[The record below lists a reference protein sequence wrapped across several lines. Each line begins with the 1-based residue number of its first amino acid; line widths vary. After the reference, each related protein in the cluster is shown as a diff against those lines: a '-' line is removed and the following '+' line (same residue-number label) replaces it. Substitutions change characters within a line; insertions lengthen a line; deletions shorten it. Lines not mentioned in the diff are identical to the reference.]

1 MADISNSK
9 KVALE
14 YTLKNQLAII
24 WRLFFSIPRRIVYA
38 SVLGL
43 TGYAFLEIIRLI
55 RTFSTYVNFGV
66 NTSFSRQLSISLGSN
81 NLEEKDNLLKVNF
94 IWSLINI
101 SFVLLVLWTLF
112 LLDYNFYG
120 FLNLIN
126 LSLLSLIL
134 SLEIYVSFCK
144 HLAKSLGEF
153 NLIGNTE
160 IYTSFLSPVML
171 IGLVYYY
178 GITGFLSGTLFL
190 NLVQFFIYTKNLF
203 EHLFKLPS
211 YNLFFSKIYTYIAH
225 GIPLWAATS
234 SKSFF
239 LVLGSSLIAF
249 IYDSDSLGEYSFAL
263 GILSFGLSLG
273 FAIEHVISR
282 QMLFKKGEKSN
293 TRALKSNIKNYMGS
307 PLLIYLLYLN
317 IIFGSLYFSFIFLVK
332 NFVESFNSSIEIFEI
347 LMFGYLF
354 YIIAVFTTHILN
366 VFDKQML
373 RIQIFLV
380 GILLQIILSL
390 ILIKLNFGF
399 KAIAYSFSISSFF
412 VSSIFIYYS
421 FKQFNNDLAW
431 LHFLLKYLFCTS
443 VVYLAMI
450 LFGMIDLNLYEIYFH
465 SEIITNIF
473 NMFFQITFF
482 TITIIGL
489 YFVIYYKQNPVGE
502 AFRMLKYTLTL
513 RSRRTPASKKYS

>member
-1 MADISNSK
+1 
-9 KVALE
+9 
-14 YTLKNQLAII
+14 
-24 WRLFFSIPRRIVYA
+24 
-38 SVLGL
+38 
-43 TGYAFLEIIRLI
+43 
-55 RTFSTYVNFGV
+55 
-66 NTSFSRQLSISLGSN
+66 
-81 NLEEKDNLLKVNF
+81 
-94 IWSLINI
+94 
-101 SFVLLVLWTLF
+101 
-112 LLDYNFYG
+112 
-120 FLNLIN
+120 
-126 LSLLSLIL
+126 
-134 SLEIYVSFCK
+134 
-144 HLAKSLGEF
+144 
-153 NLIGNTE
+153 
-160 IYTSFLSPVML
+160 
-171 IGLVYYY
+171 
-178 GITGFLSGTLFL
+178 
-190 NLVQFFIYTKNLF
+190 
-203 EHLFKLPS
+203 
-211 YNLFFSKIYTYIAH
+211 
-225 GIPLWAATS
+225 
-234 SKSFF
+234 
-239 LVLGSSLIAF
+239 
-249 IYDSDSLGEYSFAL
+249 
-263 GILSFGLSLG
+263 
-273 FAIEHVISR
+273 
-282 QMLFKKGEKSN
+282 
-293 TRALKSNIKNYMGS
+293 MGS

-473 NMFFQITFF
+473 NMF
-482 TITIIGL
+482 L
-489 YFVIYYKQNPVGE
+489 Y
-502 AFRMLKYTLTL
+502 YTLLIFTL
-513 RSRRTPASKKYS
+513 IYKHCVFAS